1 MYIIYRIF
9 LVLTIAFQPLHSYTT
24 INTSSIHDENGFHLL
39 HSELCGSK
47 YSNGI
52 SHTKQISKL
61 LDRINNALL
70 TDMPEDCVC
79 CTSIDITALDGTSVY
94 VNQLLSG
101 LLNKSTVQDL
111 YSNFIQS
118 SKPTLFQSRSP
129 PKV

>member
-1 MYIIYRIF
+1 MKTVYRIF
-9 LVLTIAFQPLHSYTT
+9 LVLIIALQPLHSYTT
-24 INTSSIHDENGFHLL
+24 INTSYIHDDNGFHLL

-52 SHTKQISKL
+52 SHTKQISNL

-70 TDMPEDCVC
+70 ADMPEDCVC
-79 CTSIDITALDGTSVY
+79 CTSIDITASDSVSVS
-94 VNQLLSG
+94 VNQLVSA
-101 LLNKSTVQDL
+101 LLNESIVQDL

-118 SKPTLFQSRSP
+118 LKPSLLQSRSP

>member
-1 MYIIYRIF
+1 MYTIYRIL

-24 INTSSIHDENGFHLL
+24 INTSYTNDDNGFHLL

-52 SHTKQISKL
+52 SHTKKISNL
-61 LDRINNALL
+61 LDRINKALL

-79 CTSIDITALDGTSVY
+79 CTSIDITASDSISVY
-94 VNQLLSG
+94 VNQLRLELVSE
-101 LLNKSTVQDL
+101 STVKDL
-111 YSNFIQS
+111 NSDFIRS
-118 SKPTLFQSRSP
+118 SKPTLLQSRSP